1 MPISKKRKFNINK
14 KNKTQKGGS
23 FRSSNP
29 ISTKSIYNAPP
40 VPSFDPGIKLPDV
53 PMFDPKLYELDDNCF
68 NAQKSMTDFMNHMR
82 QTKTDMYNNL
92 KIFKENKKNLPEFE
106 KQKKLICA
114 KYNFYLKTLYRTSTN
129 TAEILIETLAPPVST
144 KKLSVLHY

>member
-23 FRSSNP
+23 RRP
-29 ISTKSIYNAPP
+29 TSTSTPSIYNAPP
-40 VPSFDPGIKLPDV
+40 VPSIDPGIKLPDV
-53 PMFDPKLYELDDNCF
+53 PMFDPKLYDLDDDCSK
-68 NAQKSMTDFMNHMR
+68 AQTSMENFMNHMR

-92 KIFKENKKNLPEFE
+92 KKFKENKKNVPEFE

-129 TAEILIETLAPPVST
+129 TASILIETLAPPVST